1 MSVDLSINVGTRL
14 GVRSEDLSA
23 EAAEEVARLLD
34 EVRIEVRE
42 YILVVWPVDTA
53 ASLQEW
59 ELRVSGLWLILRNP
73 VDYVE
78 YVHRSGETVLVWTEI
93 QARSEE
99 LVTDALPAMQ
109 TAIAAAPPPPQQV
122 ALPIFG
128 ATDLLTSILFAAKR
142 AAIARVP
149 MLTRD
154 ALRAGILNRRPRPL
168 GR

>member
-34 EVRIEVRE
+34 EVRIEARE

-78 YVHRSGETVLVWTEI
+78 YVHRSGEKVLVWTEI

-99 LVTDALPAMQ
+99 LVVAALPVMEA
-109 TAIAAAPPPPQQV
+109 AIAAAPAPAQQT
-122 ALPIFG
+122 LPIFG